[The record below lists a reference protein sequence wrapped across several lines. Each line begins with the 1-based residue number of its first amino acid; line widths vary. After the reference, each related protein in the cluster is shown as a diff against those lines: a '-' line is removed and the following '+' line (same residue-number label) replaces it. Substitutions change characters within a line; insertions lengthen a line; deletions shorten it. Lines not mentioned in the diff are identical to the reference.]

1 MPRQRFVIRFFLIG
15 SLGLWWLCAPTS
27 WAQEKPE
34 YLLKKDQTNKRSGEP
49 ACECPAPG
57 KDGAVAGAQ
66 KPGDAAGDKDK
77 DKKESPWQFK
87 LRIGSV
93 FQLSQSKSVI
103 GKIDGTTRSF
113 QLDIHGEAN
122 WQCGRN
128 AVRTRLDTNDII
140 VKTQNTGRWVPAS
153 DFVEL
158 ESIYQYYAHPRV
170 GPFARASLKTSV
182 FLGRDLRTNAVQYQL
197 PDGSLTGQRTEYR
210 VTDRFLPLNLLQSVG
225 VFYNPVRS
233 EHFDVDLRGGLGV
246 REVFAADQL
255 GVQDDADTKDIVEL
269 VALRSYTEAGVELIA
284 MVRGELWDERIS
296 YYGGGEFLL
305 PLVRTNATGDD
316 RSAWELLSK
325 TVRLGVAYRLA
336 KSATILYE
344 LRLVHQPQLIDSVQ
358 VLNNVGF
365 KTTFN
370 LL

>member
-1 MPRQRFVIRFFLIG
+1 MG
-15 SLGLWWLCAPTS
+15 LGRHVE
-27 WAQEKPE
+27 AQEKPE
-34 YLLKKDQTNKRSGEP
+34 YLLKKDQTNKRPVEAKCPCPEP
-49 ACECPAPG
+49 E
-57 KDGAVAGAQ
+57 
-66 KPGDAAGDKDK
+66 
-77 DKKESPWQFK
+77 KKEEEPKSPWEFK

-113 QLDIHGEAN
+113 QLDVHGEAN
-122 WQCGRN
+122 WTCGRHSLRN
-128 AVRTRLDTNDII
+128 RLDTNDII

-170 GPFARASLKTSV
+170 GPFARAGLKTSV
-182 FLGRDLRTNAVQYQL
+182 FLGRDLRTNAVQYEL
-197 PDGSLTGQRTEYR
+197 PGGELTGQRTEYR
-210 VTDRFLPLNLLQSVG
+210 LTDRFLPLTLLQSVG
-225 VFYNPVRS
+225 AFYNPVQS
-233 EHFDVDLRGGLGV
+233 EHFDIDLRGGLGV
-246 REVFAADQL
+246 RESFASGQL
-255 GVQDDADTKDIVEL
+255 GVQDDSTTKDIVEL
-269 VALRSYTEAGVELIA
+269 VGLSSYTEAGLELIA
-284 MVRGELWDERIS
+284 MARGELWDERVS
-296 YYGGGEFLL
+296 YYAGSEFLL
-305 PLVRTNATGDD
+305 PLLRTSKSGDD
-316 RSAWELLSK
+316 RTAWELLSK

-336 KSATILYE
+336 KSATLLYE